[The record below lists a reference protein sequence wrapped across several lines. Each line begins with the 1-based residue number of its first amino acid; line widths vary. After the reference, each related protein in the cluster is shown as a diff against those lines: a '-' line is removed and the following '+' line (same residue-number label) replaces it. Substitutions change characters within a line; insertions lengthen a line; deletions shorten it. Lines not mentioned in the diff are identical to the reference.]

1 MQNEYFGDV
10 YMFRSQKVLEI
21 ITYLL
26 SMNNNKMEKLKLI
39 KELYLI
45 DRLSIE
51 ETNMSITGDE
61 YFSLPHGPILS
72 NTLNILNDIQNKNE
86 WAEYLEIE
94 PPYTI
99 KLLKPFNNG
108 MLSKKDM
115 EYVKSISEKY
125 SSWTAFQ
132 LRNYTHTLP
141 EWKEPFGSNRKIHF
155 TDIMKALDKDEDEIK
170 EAKEEYKNICELYE
184 SLGILQ

>member
-21 ITYLL
+21 ITFLL

-86 WAEYLEIE
+86 WAEYL
-94 PPYTI
+94 
-99 KLLKPFNNG
+99 
-108 MLSKKDM
+108 
-115 EYVKSISEKY
+115 
-125 SSWTAFQ
+125 
-132 LRNYTHTLP
+132 
-141 EWKEPFGSNRKIHF
+141 
-155 TDIMKALDKDEDEIK
+155 
-170 EAKEEYKNICELYE
+170 
-184 SLGILQ
+184 

>member
-61 YFSLPHGPILS
+61 Y
-72 NTLNILNDIQNKNE
+72 
-86 WAEYLEIE
+86 YL
-94 PPYTI
+94 
-99 KLLKPFNNG
+99 
-108 MLSKKDM
+108 
-115 EYVKSISEKY
+115 
-125 SSWTAFQ
+125 
-132 LRNYTHTLP
+132 TH
-141 EWKEPFGSNRKIHF
+141 
-155 TDIMKALDKDEDEIK
+155 
-170 EAKEEYKNICELYE
+170 
-184 SLGILQ
+184 

>member
-1 MQNEYFGDV
+1 
-10 YMFRSQKVLEI
+10 MFRSQKVLEI
-21 ITYLL
+21 ITFLL
-26 SMNNNKMEKLKLI
+26 SLNHNKMEKLKLI

-45 DRLSIE
+45 DRLSID

-72 NTLNILNDIQNKNE
+72 NTLNIINDIENNHE
-86 WAEYLEIE
+86 WKEYLKIE

-99 KLLKPFNNG
+99 ILLKPFHYG

-115 EYVKSISEKY
+115 KYIEFISEKY
-125 SSWTAFQ
+125 SSWTASE

-141 EWKEPFGSNRKIHF
+141 EWKEPYGYNRKIHF
-155 TDIMKALDKDEDEIK
+155 ADIMKALGKDDDEIK
-170 EAKEEYKNICELYE
+170 EAKEEYKNICGLYK
-184 SLGILQ
+184 SLGVLQ